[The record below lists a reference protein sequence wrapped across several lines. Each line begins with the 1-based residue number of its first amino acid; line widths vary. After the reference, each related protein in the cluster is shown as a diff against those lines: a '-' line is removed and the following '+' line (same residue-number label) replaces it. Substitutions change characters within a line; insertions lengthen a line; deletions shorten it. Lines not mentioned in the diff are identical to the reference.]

1 MSAGGRTANRV
12 EVAASDA
19 PEPECA
25 CALCRQLAACLPDV
39 RQVFLANA
47 RLVREAAELRQALNE
62 ERAEKL
68 QLAQRLDELQRR
80 LAAERQPSPR
90 RRGRR

>member
-19 PEPECA
+19 PEHECA

-39 RQVFLANA
+39 RQVFRANA

-62 ERAEKL
+62 ERAEKRL
-68 QLAQRLDELQRR
+68 LAHRMAELQRR

-90 RRGRR
+90 RRGRW

>member
-12 EVAASDA
+12 EGAASDA

-39 RQVFLANA
+39 RQVFRANA

-62 ERAEKL
+62 ERAEKRL
-68 QLAQRLDELQRR
+68 LAHRMAELQRR